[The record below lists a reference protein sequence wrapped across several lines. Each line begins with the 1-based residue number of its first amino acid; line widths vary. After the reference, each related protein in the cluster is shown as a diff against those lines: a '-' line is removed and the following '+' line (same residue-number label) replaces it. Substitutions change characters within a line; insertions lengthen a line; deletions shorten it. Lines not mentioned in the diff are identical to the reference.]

1 MKLFENFPK
10 EEHPL
15 FFTFILYLIMSQK
28 MHSQPNFNF
37 QIQNNLWILLLDNSD
52 NHDEISNVKT
62 FSANYNNYS

>member
-1 MKLFENFPK
+1 
-10 EEHPL
+10 
-15 FFTFILYLIMSQK
+15 